1 MTRLNPPRPMI
12 LIDSKSFIEMSRFY
26 VKLVPGCGFIS
37 RTKKLSYQFILR
49 KVNCTYWQNELLRLF
64 CLAELKGFYK

>member
-26 VKLVPGCGFIS
+26 VKLVPGCGFILAKWAS
-37 RTKKLSYQFILR
+37 KTVLSLRTDRFLKMNIVLR
-49 KVNCTYWQNELLRLF
+49 SKAIKNTD
-64 CLAELKGFYK
+64 